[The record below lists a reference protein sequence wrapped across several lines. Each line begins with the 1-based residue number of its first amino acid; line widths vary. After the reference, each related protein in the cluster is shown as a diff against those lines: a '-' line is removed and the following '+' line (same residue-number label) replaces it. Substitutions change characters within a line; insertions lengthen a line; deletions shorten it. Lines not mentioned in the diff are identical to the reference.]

1 MHNEE
6 QLHIERLRNGSYLSF
21 KFLYDL
27 YVDSL
32 YGYTLELTRS
42 RLLANELVQDTF
54 VKVWINRSSI
64 RPELRFKS
72 FLFKIAKNQLIDEYR
87 KKLRDPLFEDYLFHQ
102 GDPSVAEN
110 PLDMKVDFDDFKEHL
125 QLAKKKLTPRQR
137 EVFELSKEK
146 GYSAGEIATRF
157 QITEQTV
164 YNQLYLAVQI
174 IQKEMRTFA
183 KFIILLYLNDC

>member
-6 QLHIERLRNGSYLSF
+6 QLHIEKLRNGSYLSF
-21 KFLYDL
+21 MFLYDV

-32 YGYTLELTRS
+32 YGYALELTRS

-110 PLDMKVDFDDFKEHL
+110 PVDLKVDFDDFKEHL

-174 IQKEMRTFA
+174 IQKEMRAFA
-183 KFIILLYLNDC
+183 KFIILFLIP

>member
-1 MHNEE
+1 MHDEE
-6 QLHIERLRNGSYLSF
+6 QLHVEKLRNGSYLSF

-110 PLDMKVDFDDFKEHL
+110 PLDLKVDFDDFKEHL
-125 QLAKKKLTPRQR
+125 RLAKNKLTTRQR

-164 YNQLYLAVQI
+164 YNQLSLAVQI
-174 IQKEMRTFA
+174 VQKEMRTLA
-183 KFIILLYLNDC
+183 KFILLFFIP

>member
-1 MHNEE
+1 MHEDE
-6 QLHIERLRNGSYLSF
+6 QLHIEKLRNGSYQSF

-54 VKVWINRSSI
+54 VKIWMNRSSI

-110 PLDMKVDFDDFKEHL
+110 PVDLKVDFDDFKEHL
-125 QLAKKKLTPRQR
+125 QLAKNKLTPRQR

-174 IQKEMRTFA
+174 VQKAMRTFA
-183 KFIILLYLNDC
+183 KFIILFLIP

>member
-1 MHNEE
+1 MHEDE
-6 QLHIERLRNGSYLSF
+6 QLHIEKLRNGSYQSF

-42 RLLANELVQDTF
+42 RLLAHELVQDTF
-54 VKVWINRSSI
+54 VKIWINRSSI

-110 PLDMKVDFDDFKEHL
+110 PVDLKVDFDDFKEHL
-125 QLAKKKLTPRQR
+125 QLAKNKLTPRQR

-164 YNQLYLAVQI
+164 YNQLYLSVQI
-174 IQKEMRTFA
+174 VQKAMRTFA
-183 KFIILLYLNDC
+183 KFIILFLIP

>member
-1 MHNEE
+1 MDKEE
-6 QLHIERLRNGSYLSF
+6 QLHIEKLRNGSYLSF

-42 RLLANELVQDTF
+42 KLLANELVQDTF

-72 FLFKIAKNQLIDEYR
+72 FLFRIAKNQMIDEFR

-102 GDPSVAEN
+102 TN
-110 PLDMKVDFDDFKEHL
+110 PLIGENQIDLKVDFDDFNEHL
-125 QLAKKKLTPRQR
+125 RMAKKKLTPRQR
-137 EVFELSKEK
+137 EVFELRKEQ
-146 GYSAGEIATRF
+146 GYSTGEIAERF

-164 YNQLYLAVQI
+164 YNQLYHSIQI
-174 IQKEMRTFA
+174 LQKEMGTFA
-183 KFIILLYLNDC
+183 KLFILFFIM